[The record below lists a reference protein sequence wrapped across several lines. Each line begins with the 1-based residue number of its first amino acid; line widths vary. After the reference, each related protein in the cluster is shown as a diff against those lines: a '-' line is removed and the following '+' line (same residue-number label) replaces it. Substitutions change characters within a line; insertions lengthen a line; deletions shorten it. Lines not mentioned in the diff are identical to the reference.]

1 MDKKQ
6 LKFNKEIGMRIRDH
20 REFLNYTREQ
30 LSEKSDISTQFLA
43 DIENGRKSMTARTLR
58 NLSNALSLSADYIL
72 NGSLAQSDRTYE
84 TEQLMLLLEGFTP
97 YQKECAVEILKAYAK
112 ALSHDSTK

>member
-1 MDKKQ
+1 
-6 LKFNKEIGMRIRDH
+6 MRIRDH

-43 DIENGRKSMTARTLR
+43 DIENGRKSMTAKTLR
-58 NLSNALSLSADYIL
+58 NISKALSLSADYIL
-72 NGSLAQSDRTYE
+72 NGTTKTPLSEYE
-84 TEQLMLLLEGFTP
+84 TEQLTILLNGFTP

-112 ALSHDSTK
+112 ALSYHSECKE